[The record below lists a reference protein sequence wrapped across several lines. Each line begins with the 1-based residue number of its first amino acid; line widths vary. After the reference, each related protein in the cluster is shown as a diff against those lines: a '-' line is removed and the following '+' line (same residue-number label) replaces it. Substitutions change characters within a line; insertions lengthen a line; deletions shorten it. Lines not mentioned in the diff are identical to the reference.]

1 MTHSYRLKSDSSTK
15 SNGNGSTVDQEEVA
29 KFSRLAN
36 KWWDQRGE
44 FAALQTLNALR
55 IPLIRD
61 GLTSQDLTYSKT
73 SSTKP
78 LEGYTVLDIGCG
90 GGILAEVIALLK
102 ISCGMETCLMENKC
116 SQASKQPSTF
126 ISVKI

>member
-1 MTHSYRLKSDSSTK
+1 MYHSEAFLLPMAHSFRLNSNSSTK
-15 SNGNGSTVDQEEVA
+15 SNDNESTVDQEEVK

-44 FAALQTLNALR
+44 FAALQTLNELR
-55 IPLIRD
+55 VPLIRD

-73 SSTKP
+73 SSSNP

-102 ISCGMETCLMENKC
+102 FFCRMDTRLMENKC
-116 SQASKQPSTF
+116 S
-126 ISVKI
+126 

>member
-1 MTHSYRLKSDSSTK
+1 MTYSYRLKSDSSTK
-15 SNGNGSTVDQEEVA
+15 SNGNETTVDQEEVK

-44 FAALQTLNALR
+44 FAALQTLNELR
-55 IPLIRD
+55 VPLIRD

-78 LEGYTVLDIGCG
+78 LEGYSVLDIGCG
-90 GGILAEVIALLK
+90 GGILAEVIVLLK
-102 ISCGMETCLMENKC
+102 FTCGRRL
-116 SQASKQPSTF
+116 
-126 ISVKI
+126 V